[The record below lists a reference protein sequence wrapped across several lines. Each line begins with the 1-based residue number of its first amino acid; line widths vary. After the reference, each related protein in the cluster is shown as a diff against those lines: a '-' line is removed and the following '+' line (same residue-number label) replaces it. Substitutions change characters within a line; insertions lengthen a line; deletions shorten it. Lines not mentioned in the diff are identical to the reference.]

1 MITCAGFYWY
11 YWLRF
16 IRSLLPATASL
27 IDACLKKKRPIFI
40 GRFFF
45 RQAFV
50 MRYVLFH
57 STRARPDIFV
67 LKGEIGFSSQ

>member
-27 IDACLKKKRPIFI
+27 IDACLKKKTPDFYRAF
-40 GRFFF
+40 FLWLFF
-45 RQAFV
+45 RQAFTNRMIYSV
-50 MRYVLFH
+50 MLGL
-57 STRARPDIFV
+57 TRVFCT
-67 LKGEIGFSSQ
+67 